1 MGFLFQMLTGRF
13 KPHSR
18 VERSLATEEGDVRI
32 DVYDPG
38 TGNVNEEQA
47 SVGSWPLKPALDS
60 KKVGSFSRKPHKGII
75 LTINGLAP
83 LGNRDPRFERLNKA
97 MAGAGYRVISPFMQD
112 LCDFRIG
119 VQNIRQIRTLIEAV
133 QNDAELCPS
142 GRLSIFAPSFA
153 GTISLIAAA
162 DPAVHDRIDAICAL
176 GSFASAPNVIEK
188 LFVDTDVD
196 EYGRLILLYNYLY
209 LSLGR
214 NPELERALQLAI
226 QDSYFH
232 YNEPALPAHLATM
245 SPENL
250 RLFDSIRSNEA
261 VRRFHWNVIEKRG
274 KQKGHSPDAISAAQ
288 ASVIQNL
295 KASVALIHG
304 QDDRVV
310 PASESRTLHRLLKNA
325 GKESRLT
332 ITPLI
337 SHGDQTS
344 PLKSLHHIPG
354 LLAGFGFFFKKAA
367 VR

>member
-1 MGFLFQMLTGRF
+1 M
-13 KPHSR
+13 
-18 VERSLATEEGDVRI
+18 
-32 DVYDPG
+32 
-38 TGNVNEEQA
+38 
-47 SVGSWPLKPALDS
+47 
-60 KKVGSFSRKPHKGII
+60 
-75 LTINGLAP
+75 
-83 LGNRDPRFERLNKA
+83 
-97 MAGAGYRVISPFMQD
+97 
-112 LCDFRIG
+112 
-119 VQNIRQIRTLIEAV
+119 
-133 QNDAELCPS
+133 
-142 GRLSIFAPSFA
+142 
-153 GTISLIAAA
+153 
-162 DPAVHDRIDAICAL
+162 
-176 GSFASAPNVIEK
+176 
-188 LFVDTDVD
+188 
-196 EYGRLILLYNYLY
+196 ILLYNYLY